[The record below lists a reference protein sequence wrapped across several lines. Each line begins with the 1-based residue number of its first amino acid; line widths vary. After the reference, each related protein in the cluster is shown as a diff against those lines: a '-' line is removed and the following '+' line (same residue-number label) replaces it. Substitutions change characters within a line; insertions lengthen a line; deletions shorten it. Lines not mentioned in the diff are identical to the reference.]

1 MSRSKIIAV
10 AIIAIAVVGIYLAI
24 DGLRQVGSNKGYEP
38 DQPIAFS
45 HKVHAGDNEISCKY
59 CHYSAEKGRH
69 AGIPA
74 VSVCMN
80 CHTNVKADSTEIK
93 KIKDALKNKQN
104 IEWIKVN
111 RLADFVYFNHSQHVV
126 AGKVECMACHGP
138 VNNMTRMRQE
148 QDFTMGWCI
157 DCHRK
162 SDVVVHGTQNT
173 VKEGDV
179 GGLDCAK
186 CHY

>member
-1 MSRSKIIAV
+1 MNKYKLIGA
-10 AIIAIAVVGIYLAI
+10 AVVVVVAVGVYSTI
-24 DGLRQVGSNKGYEP
+24 DALRKVGSNKGYEP

-45 HKVHAGDNEISCKY
+45 HKIHAGDNEINCKY
-59 CHYSAEKGRH
+59 CHYGAEKGRH

-80 CHTNVKADSTEIK
+80 CHTQVKPDSPEIQKLKKAVADK
-93 KIKDALKNKQN
+93 KS

-111 RLADFVYFNHSQHVV
+111 RMADFVYFNHSQHVV
-126 AGKVECMACHGP
+126 AGKVDCMTCHGP
-138 VNNMTRMRQE
+138 VNTMTRMRQE

-162 SDVVVHGTQNT
+162 SDVVIHGATT
-173 VKEGDV
+173 TTKASDA
-179 GGLDCAK
+179 GGQDCAK